1 MRRLS
6 VIASTLVIFVGGCSS
21 SSSNSGASTS
31 TDAGA
36 AGPSPSIAFFD
47 LDDASGAATTSTL
60 WTDPIDI
67 RLSGFPANADVTVSA
82 RYTGWG
88 SSAVFH
94 TDGSGAIDV
103 AATAPSSGSYSGVD
117 REGLVWS
124 MSQSQSPEDQ
134 GADPYALRVS
144 ATVDGN
150 VVATAA
156 LTRNVTTK
164 DVTCTNV
171 SDNGL
176 VGYYC
181 AKQGA
186 PAIGGIVTFGGS
198 EGGLGTGQALAE
210 YYASLGYP
218 SLGLAYFGAAGVPKE
233 LSQIPL
239 EYFQTAITWLSN
251 KPEVEASKIAVIG
264 GSRGGELA
272 LLLGATFSQITAV
285 VAVVPS
291 GVLWGGPD
299 STGFNEVASWTYQGK
314 PLAWVPYSTTTPE
327 GKITEPDGIVAYAD
341 TPVFQA
347 SMSAATSDQISQASS
362 KVESTNGPILMI
374 AAADDQIWPS
384 CDLAKISMDRLI
396 AAGHQAKYGDTLE
409 CYPDAGHNV
418 TPFSLNVPTTSGMHS
433 LTPEFGQILALGG
446 TPVGIARAARD
457 ADDKTRAFLAKNL
470 E

>member
-1 MRRLS
+1 
-6 VIASTLVIFVGGCSS
+6 
-21 SSSNSGASTS
+21 
-31 TDAGA
+31 
-36 AGPSPSIAFFD
+36 
-47 LDDASGAATTSTL
+47 L

-67 RLSGFPANADVTVSA
+67 RLSGFPASSDVTLTA

-94 TDGSGAIDV
+94 ADGNGAIDLAV
-103 AATAPSSGSYSGVD
+103 SAPSSGSYSGVD
-117 REGLVWS
+117 REGIVWS
-124 MSQSQSPEDQ
+124 MTQSKSDTDT
-134 GADPYALRVS
+134 GADPYALRVTASVGDNQVAS
-144 ATVDGN
+144 AT
-150 VVATAA
+150 
-156 LTRNVTTK
+156 LTRLVTTK
-164 DVTCTNV
+164 DVTCAPV

-198 EGGLGTGQALAE
+198 EGGLGSGQGLAE

-218 SLGLAYFGAAGVPKE
+218 SLGLAYFGATGVPKE
-233 LSQIPL
+233 LSEIPL
-239 EYFQTAITWLSN
+239 EYFQTAFTWLAA
-251 KPEVEASKIAVIG
+251 KPEVNPEKIAVIG

-272 LLLGATFSQITAV
+272 LLLGATFPQVTAV

-291 GVLWGGPD
+291 GVSWGAPD
-299 STGFNEVASWTYQGK
+299 ATGTQEVASWTYQGQ
-314 PLAWVPYSTTTPE
+314 PFAWIPYSATPE
-327 GKITEPDGIVAYAD
+327 AKVTEPDGVVAYSD

-347 SMSAATSDQISQASS
+347 AMSAATSDQIAQASS
-362 KVESTNGPILMI
+362 KVENTNGPIMMI

-384 CDLAKISMDRLI
+384 CDLAKISMDRLMSS
-396 AAGHQAKYGDTLE
+396 GHQAKYGDTLE

-446 TPVGIARAARD
+446 TPSGIAHAARD
-457 ADDKTRAFLAKNL
+457 SDDKTRAFLAKNL
-470 E
+470 K